1 MVIVQKQNGRD
12 KMNTG
17 HRFRIL
23 RHLRHQGSIT
33 SWEAIKEYG
42 VTRLSAV
49 IFDLRQ
55 IGWNIT
61 DDWELFTNRYGEL
74 TRFKRYYL
82 KGKKK

>member
-1 MVIVQKQNGRD
+1 MTVGQ
-12 KMNTG
+12 
-17 HRFRIL
+17 RFRIL
-23 RHLRHQGSIT
+23 RHLKHHGSIT

-61 DDWELFTNRYGEL
+61 DEWESTTNRYGEP
-74 TRFKRYYL
+74 TKFKRYYL
-82 KGKKK
+82 KRTTKRK

>member
-1 MVIVQKQNGRD
+1 MRANQQFLV
-12 KMNTG
+12 
-17 HRFRIL
+17 L
-23 RHLRHQGSIT
+23 RHLRHSCSIT

-61 DDWELFTNRYGEL
+61 DVWEHTYNRYGEP
-74 TRFKRYYL
+74 TKFKRYIL
-82 KGKKK
+82 KKGNK